1 MASRR
6 FLVLAIA
13 AALVACA
20 STIPKAELDRCNLG
34 VADGNDGYRA
44 TQGGACGLVARH
56 LADDER
62 PRDARAYARKACQLE
77 DAAGCTEYLAL
88 VRAQSPIAPDELL
101 DARTAGEQACAGMVL
116 ASSGADARPA
126 LCARTAALYLDVEPR
141 SPRDGQRLNLRACAQ
156 GDDTSCG
163 RLRSLGIEPDEPRAP
178 AAPKTTPPA
187 APPPPRPS
195 AVPTTTPTAAPLA
208 PACHEMRSCVSLD
221 LVQRSAAEV
230 VGTLTNHCEGAVTC
244 AVCPANGDQVDKT
257 ACHTLRLA
265 PGEWRSGRESGLAFP
280 GFSAMA
286 YDCAAANDDHSCLG
300 Q

>member
-1 MASRR
+1 MASRHV
-6 FLVLAIA
+6 LVLATA
-13 AALVACA
+13 TALVACA
-20 STIPKAELDRCNLG
+20 STIPKVELDRCNLG
-34 VADGNDGYRA
+34 TADGNDAYRV

-77 DAAGCTEYLAL
+77 DAAGCTEYLVL

-101 DARTAGEQACAGMVL
+101 DARTAGEQACAGMVV
-116 ASSGADARPA
+116 ASGGADARPA

-141 SPRDGQRLNLRACAQ
+141 SQSDGQRLYLRACQ
-156 GDDTSCG
+156 LGDETSCA
-163 RLRSLGIEPDEPRAP
+163 RLRSLGIEPDEPRAA
-178 AAPKTTPPA
+178 AAPKATPPPA
-187 APPPPRPS
+187 QPPRPS
-195 AVPTTTPTAAPLA
+195 PAPTPPPPAAPLA

-221 LVQRSAAEV
+221 LVQHNAAEV

-257 ACHTLRLA
+257 ACHTIGLA
-265 PGEWRSGRESGLAFP
+265 PGEWRSGRESGLAFQ

-286 YDCAAANDDHSCLG
+286 YDCAAANDDRGCLG